1 MNPEDHLCLFEKR
14 QGTLH
19 QRGTKQQT
27 LSTRFMQISSN
38 HSLTFVA
45 MAMVYF
51 QSPQYATCV
60 AIKMKLIEKL
70 MHGATALV
78 DLSAR
83 WSSNTVPHSCVN
95 GLTSHHIMKIDD
107 TSNECNLSIH
117 ICDTSRSC
125 AASIVDCGP
134 QVRPGVRKRRT
145 HQHREALFRTVPP
158 LLRILY
164 PRGKRWIVNIKFL
177 LRNKAISLDV
187 CIKCSIMWYNASN
200 ESCENS
206 WYRIGGG

>member
-27 LSTRFMQISSN
+27 LSTRFMQILDFCGNGDGLFSKSAV
-38 HSLTFVA
+38 SVP
-45 MAMVYF
+45 F
-51 QSPQYATCV
+51 QFKCLQQYATCV

-187 CIKCSIMWYNASN
+187 CIKCSIM
-200 ESCENS
+200 
-206 WYRIGGG
+206 